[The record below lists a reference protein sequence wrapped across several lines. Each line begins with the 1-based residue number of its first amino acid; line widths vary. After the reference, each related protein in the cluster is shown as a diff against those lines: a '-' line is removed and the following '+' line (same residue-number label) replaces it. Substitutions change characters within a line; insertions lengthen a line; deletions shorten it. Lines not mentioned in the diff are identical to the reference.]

1 MRQIFVNTRFKIIN
15 IINIVFFVIVVV
27 ALIQWYLIVI
37 YFYYYYSVSKRHM
50 KINSFYIF

>member
-15 IINIVFFVIVVV
+15 IINIVFFVIVIV